1 MKNMTFK
8 KARELMGKT
17 IFKDQNLYNL
27 YISNIATFLWNVFN
41 ENDDRKLDWRGI
53 ALDEVAD
60 ELLKLIFL
68 LSSWEVEDEEYDFS
82 EGKKRNGKDDV

>member
-8 KARELMGKT
+8 KARELMGEA
-17 IFKDQNLYNL
+17 IFKDKPLYMT
-27 YISNIATFLWNVFN
+27 YMSNIATFLWNVFN

-60 ELLKLIFL
+60 ELLKLIF
-68 LSSWEVEDEEYDFS
+68 S
-82 EGKKRNGKDDV
+82 